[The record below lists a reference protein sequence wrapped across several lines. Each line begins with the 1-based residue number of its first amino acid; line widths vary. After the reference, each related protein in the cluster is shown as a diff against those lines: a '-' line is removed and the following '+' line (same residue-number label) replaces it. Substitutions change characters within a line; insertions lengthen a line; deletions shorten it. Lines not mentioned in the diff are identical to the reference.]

1 VGDGPGA
8 ELVRGQRR
16 AAGLQVAGALHR
28 GGPPAAVERARRLGA
43 APPRPGRPYGA
54 GGGEGNRPPGP
65 GRPGA
70 AGAPPRPAGS
80 ALLDPYSMA
89 GLEMSVAY
97 QEAAQEFEQRLVEY
111 LAGHPGLNEMLGRMV
126 AAVWEYTDPE
136 HRLAFGGN
144 ATVPGAVSS
153 DLGELDEVVW

>member
-1 VGDGPGA
+1 EDRVVEPLDVEETVTPGQDT
-8 ELVRGQRR
+8 VVPQ
-16 AAGLQVAGALHR
+16 
-28 GGPPAAVERARRLGA
+28 
-43 APPRPGRPYGA
+43 PRP
-54 GGGEGNRPPGP
+54 EV
-65 GRPGA
+65 
-70 AGAPPRPAGS
+70 S
-80 ALLDPYSMA
+80 ARVDRYSMA

-97 QEAAQEFEQRLVEY
+97 EEAAQEFEQRLVEY

-153 DLGELDEVVW
+153 DLGELDEVVWEGNLRERLAFLYQAMVTRF